1 MTAIRKAILLAAGR
15 GKRLGDLTAHRPK
28 PMLEIAGAPIIAHVL
43 EGLAQGGIEQAI
55 VVTGYLG
62 EQIEDFCR
70 RFESRGDHLAITTVR
85 QPTLNGTGGAMIA
98 AMPLIGADPRFV
110 FGWGDVLMDHEFYQ
124 RFMMQAN
131 ASGYD
136 LLLAVNRTRDPSAGA
151 AVYVDAAMRVERIVE
166 KPQPGASTT
175 NWNNAGLFASTTALL
190 DYVARLK
197 PSPRGEL
204 ELPAAIAAMIE
215 DGRIVRAAELRG
227 FWSDIGTPEDL
238 ERARHLFKPRAI
250 PPE

>member
-1 MTAIRKAILLAAGR
+1 MTAIRNAILLAAGR
-15 GKRLGDLTAHRPK
+15 GKRLGDLTAHTPK
-28 PMLEIAGAPIIAHVL
+28 PMLEIAGAPIIAHIL
-43 EGLAQGGIEQAI
+43 EGLAQAGIKQAI

-62 EQIEDFCR
+62 EQIEEFCR
-70 RFESRGDHLAITTVR
+70 RFQSKGFAIATVR
-85 QPTLNGTGGAMIA
+85 QPTLNGTGGAMLA
-98 AMPLIGADPRFV
+98 AIPLIGANPRFV

-131 ASGYD
+131 ASDYD
-136 LLLAVNRTRDPSAGA
+136 LLLSVNRVRDPCAGA
-151 AVYVDAAMRVERIVE
+151 AVYVDAEMRVERIVE
-166 KPQPGASTT
+166 KPPPGTSAT
-175 NWNNAGLFASTTALL
+175 NWNNAGLFASTTTLL

-238 ERARHLFKPRAI
+238 ERARKLFKPRGNSA
-250 PPE
+250 

>member
-15 GKRLGDLTAHRPK
+15 GKRLGDLTAHTPK
-28 PMLEIAGAPIIAHVL
+28 PMLEIAGAPIIAHIL
-43 EGLAQGGIEQAI
+43 EGLAQAGIEQMI
-55 VVTGYLG
+55 VVTGYLA
-62 EQIEDFCR
+62 EQIEEFCR
-70 RFESRGDHLAITTVR
+70 RFQSKAFAITTVR
-85 QPTLNGTGGAMIA
+85 QPTLNGTGGAMLA
-98 AMPLIGADPRFV
+98 AIPLIGADPRFV
-110 FGWGDVLMDHEFYQ
+110 FGWADVLMDPEFYP

-131 ASGYD
+131 ASDYD
-136 LLLAVNRTRDPSAGA
+136 LLLAVNRVRDPCNGA
-151 AVYVDAAMRVERIVE
+151 AVYVDAEMRVGRIVE
-166 KPQPGASTT
+166 KPPPGTSTT

-190 DYVARLK
+190 DYVARLE

-238 ERARHLFKPRAI
+238 ERARKLFKPRGNSA
-250 PPE
+250 